1 MYNRCLIVAGVLR
14 QDNQVLLVRQRGKSD
29 PSDAWA
35 LPGGVVEDG
44 ELLTEALAREI
55 REETGLEVVAI
66 GPLAYIVQ
74 LDNAIG
80 EFQPLV
86 FIFEVVEWEGTIRT
100 ADPDDLILEASFL
113 TLPEA
118 ISKLR
123 ALPWPSM
130 REPVVAYL
138 RGEASPGSVWLYRRQ
153 PEGDERISGL
163 ESTGLQHLGRFG

>member
-14 QDNQVLLVRQRGKSD
+14 QDNRVLLVRQQGRSD

-35 LPGGVVEDG
+35 LPGGMVEDG

-55 REETGLEVVAI
+55 REETGLEALVI
-66 GPLAYIVQ
+66 GPLAYFVQ
-74 LDNAIG
+74 LDNAAG

-86 FIFEVVEWEGTIRT
+86 FIFEVARWEGAIHIK
-100 ADPDDLILEASFL
+100 DPDGLILEASFL
-113 TLPEA
+113 PLPEA
-118 ISKLR
+118 IGKLR

-138 RGEASPGSVWLYRRQ
+138 SGEAGPGSAWLYRRHADGNEDLIAY
-153 PEGDERISGL
+153 PPPSGR
-163 ESTGLQHLGRFG
+163 G

>member
-1 MYNRCLIVAGVLR
+1 VYNRCLIVAGVLR
-14 QDNQVLLVRQRGKSD
+14 QDNRVLLVRQRGRSD

-55 REETGLEVVAI
+55 REETGLQALAI

-74 LDNAIG
+74 LDNVAG

-86 FIFEVVEWEGTIRT
+86 FIFEVAGWEGTIRP
-100 ADPDDLILEASFL
+100 ADPDDLILEVSFL
-113 TLPEA
+113 PLPEA
-118 ISKLR
+118 IGRLQ

-138 RGEASPGSVWLYRRQ
+138 SGEARPGSVWLYRRQ
-153 PEGDERISGL
+153 PEGDERLVKQS
-163 ESTGLQHLGRFG
+163 